1 MSDVELLRKAAAKMR
16 ELAEAAQGRTKRWH
30 LDDGNPWLTVPQL
43 QPLGHPVTES
53 VDPEVIFP
61 HHAEHI
67 AAWDPTVALAVADWL
82 EDEAKTLEIHLGVS
96 ARLQAST
103 AGFAK
108 VYAKPLATA
117 RAFLREDS

>member
-30 LDDGNPWLTVPQL
+30 LDDSNPWLTVPQL

-67 AAWDPTVALAVADWL
+67 AAWDPTVALY
-82 EDEAKTLEIHLGVS
+82 
-96 ARLQAST
+96 T
-103 AGFAK
+103 AGLLEEVALWL
-108 VYAKPLATA
+108 VEGTSINNVTAEALGLA
-117 RAFLREDS
+117 RAFLREAEDD